1 MSLRVCILSDTHGH
15 IAPAILEQVRGC
27 NLAVHA
33 GDIGNGEVLDS
44 LQQACGEVI
53 AVLGNNDLP
62 QRWPQ
67 AHHAQ
72 LDALTEQTRI
82 ELPGGVLAIEHGHRV
97 NPVASRHD
105 RLRARHPDARGI
117 VYGHS
122 HRLVIDRTQQPWVLN
137 PGAAGRE
144 RTHGGASCLL
154 LTVSRDDWQ
163 VSSFRLTPG

>member
-1 MSLRVCILSDTHGH
+1 MSVRVCILSDTHGH
-15 IAPAILEQVRGC
+15 IAPAILEQARGC
-27 NLAVHA
+27 DLAVHA

-44 LQQACGEVI
+44 LRQTCGEVI

-62 QRWPQ
+62 HRWPDEHQ
-67 AHHAQ
+67 AQ
-72 LDALTEQTRI
+72 LATLAEQGRI

-97 NPVASRHD
+97 NPVATRHD

-144 RTHGGASCLL
+144 RTYGGASCLL
-154 LTVSRDDWQ
+154 LTAASGGWQ
-163 VSSFRLTPG
+163 VSGFRQAQG